1 MRAPGW
7 LLPVFALAGAGL
19 AAGPASAGP
28 PSPAPTPGRVELGG
42 YDAVDRKV
50 YFRIHDDG
58 ESPEPPRAYYFVLG
72 SASRSP
78 IRARSLEGGDTFA
91 EKWNP
96 PAWRALQGRLVALAT
111 EESFDLCS
119 SVRAEPLTSGEAD
132 PGYRLRVSLTSA
144 NRHAERDLR
153 ATCYE
158 WVAVRGFYRIPGRGE
173 RVARLHFSG
182 PACLCD
188 ASEELLLLE

>member
-7 LLPVFALAGAGL
+7 LLLVFVLAGANL
-19 AAGPASAGP
+19 AAGPAWAAPGP
-28 PSPAPTPGRVELGG
+28 KPGRVELGG
-42 YDAVDRKV
+42 YDPVDRKV
-50 YFRIHDDG
+50 FFRIYDDG
-58 ESPEPPRAYYFVLG
+58 ESPEPPRAYYFALG
-72 SASRSP
+72 SASLGAV
-78 IRARSLEGGDTFA
+78 RARSLEGHDSPFA

-96 PAWRALQGRLVALAT
+96 PAWQALRGRLVVLAAK
-111 EESFDLCS
+111 ESFDLCT
-119 SVRAEPLTSGEAD
+119 SVRAEPPTSGEAD
-132 PGYRLRVSLTSA
+132 PAHRLRVSLSSA

-158 WVAVRGFYRIPGRGE
+158 WVAVRGLYRIPGRGE
-173 RVARLHFSG
+173 RVARLHYSG